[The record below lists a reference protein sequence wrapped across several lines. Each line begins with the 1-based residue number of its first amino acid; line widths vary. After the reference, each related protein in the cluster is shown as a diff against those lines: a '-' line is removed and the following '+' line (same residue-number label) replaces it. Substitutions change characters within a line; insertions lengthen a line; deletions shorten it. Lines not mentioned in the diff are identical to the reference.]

1 MPYSKSFPKKSKKD
15 MYSNWEEVFLTD
27 TEEKIEE
34 LTAKTENISLMKE
47 CIEDAKKIFA
57 EKNLK
62 PFQTDMINMAIAL
75 FDKRA
80 SHVVYHKERKAK
92 EKFDTIG

>member
-1 MPYSKSFPKKSKKD
+1 MPYSKSFPKKAEKSTYPK
-15 MYSNWEEVFLTD
+15 WEEVFLTD
-27 TEEKIEE
+27 AEEKIEE
-34 LTAKTENISLMKE
+34 LRAKTENIELMKE

-92 EKFDTIG
+92 EKFDTSV